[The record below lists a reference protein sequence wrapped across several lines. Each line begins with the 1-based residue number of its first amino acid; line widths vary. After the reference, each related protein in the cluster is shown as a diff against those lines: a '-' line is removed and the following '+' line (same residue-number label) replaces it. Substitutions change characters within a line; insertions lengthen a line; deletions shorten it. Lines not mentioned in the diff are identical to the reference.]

1 MEEEYY
7 REQQAVMGR
16 PIAGQSLTQDPKN
29 PAPYETPPKFTSV
42 HEASEYLWDFITE
55 EEHYVPLMTGISK
68 GVPIMKIVQVILFNE
83 FQQGTFNP
91 DLLLMLVEPLAFMLI
106 ALAERLDIDIEITG
120 EDAVDEDEELFGAK
134 VEEQKLDQMRNAVKS
149 GNIPQGFITPEM
161 QTELQSLP
169 EIPSLL
175 VNPEEEP
182 TPEPEPVQ
190 QEAPPQPSLMAEPV
204 EEVQ

>member
-1 MEEEYY
+1 
-7 REQQAVMGR
+7 MGR